1 MYQNMDASEQP
12 LLLRIFV
19 QSVQNTFPQQ
29 TRARG
34 SEGWRSGFS
43 MVEPWTKK
51 GQTSTRQRRQPAAP
65 RGLGRWQCGEW
76 FWRRHLKPLL
86 TRTDEPLDDACD
98 IAHGRMSRCHPLPR
112 ARLTAAVSCA
122 SPGSIRSFS
131 PPVSLRLGRGLVRC

>member
-1 MYQNMDASEQP
+1 
-12 LLLRIFV
+12 
-19 QSVQNTFPQQ
+19 
-29 TRARG
+29 
-34 SEGWRSGFS
+34 

-86 TRTDEPLDDACD
+86 TSTDEPLDDACD
-98 IAHGRMSRCHPLPR
+98 ICAWRDVSVSPCHLLPR

-122 SPGSIRSFS
+122 QGLLSQEDRWISPLSLSAVELG
-131 PPVSLRLGRGLVRC
+131 PDVS